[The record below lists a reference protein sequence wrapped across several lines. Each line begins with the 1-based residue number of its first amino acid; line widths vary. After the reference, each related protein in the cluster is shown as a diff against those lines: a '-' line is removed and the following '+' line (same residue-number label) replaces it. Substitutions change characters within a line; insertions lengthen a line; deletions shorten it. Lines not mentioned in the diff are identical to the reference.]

1 MICNGIDTHRLA
13 AFGELVV
20 THPDAAT
27 MTATV
32 ETRWAASYR
41 ADASTSAFR
50 IAGEPIPRATTL
62 PADLPQA
69 LGGDDGGATPG
80 ELLLAALSACVTQA
94 FVEEAAV
101 HGVIVRGLRVAAEA
115 ELDLRGAVGIA
126 GVRPGISHIRLGFE
140 VDCATSGEVVEE
152 LVTAAVRTSPIA
164 DTLTPGVAI
173 DVSVRQPSR
182 SG

>member
-1 MICNGIDTHRLA
+1 MSCNGIDTEQLV
-13 AFGELVV
+13 AFGELLHTTPEAGALSVEV
-20 THPDAAT
+20 RTDWT
-27 MTATV
+27 YGYTV
-32 ETRWAASYR
+32 G
-41 ADASTSAFR
+41 ADMAGVAVGGEAF
-50 IAGEPIPRATTL
+50 PREHTL
-62 PADLPQA
+62 AVDLPQA
-69 LGGDDGGATPG
+69 LGGQDRGAAPG
-80 ELLLAALSACVTQA
+80 ELLLSALGACVTQA